1 MNGEIKIRRADLKDA
16 EILAKIGWQSFDE
29 AFADHPKNHPD
40 DMRVYMND
48 AFSVETIASDL
59 LDEKTVYLIAE
70 LDGEAAGY
78 AKIKLDARETGV
90 SGKSLLEVCRLYAL
104 DKFIGKGI
112 GKNLM
117 LAILKIAEET
127 ERDTIWLGVWECNF
141 RAQKFYEKFGFEK
154 CGEHVFQLGNDP
166 QIDWIL
172 QKQLIT

>member
-90 SGKSLLEVCRLYAL
+90 YE
-104 DKFIGKGI
+104 
-112 GKNLM
+112 
-117 LAILKIAEET
+117 
-127 ERDTIWLGVWECNF
+127 
-141 RAQKFYEKFGFEK
+141 FY
-154 CGEHVFQLGNDP
+154 
-166 QIDWIL
+166 
-172 QKQLIT
+172 